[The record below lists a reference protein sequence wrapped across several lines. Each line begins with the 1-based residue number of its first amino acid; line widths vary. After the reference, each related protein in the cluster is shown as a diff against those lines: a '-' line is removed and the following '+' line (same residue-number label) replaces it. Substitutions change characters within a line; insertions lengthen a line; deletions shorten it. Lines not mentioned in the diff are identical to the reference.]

1 MGVMRFIVDRPELL
15 SDWPELQRGFLSGF
29 DQSIWPTR
37 VERFDSVVT
46 CRRASSD
53 SGRFQVAWPVA
64 GFGRPM
70 VSTASLPERE
80 EPYVLAVELARGKI
94 VQLRN
99 QLAFW
104 QWSGMQIPDEVA
116 PLQRSAQRLLAQAV
130 ARQSDLAAAS
140 ALAQQALEQAFQGA
154 DLLTRAYVRQRLG
167 VRHAQYPQLPTVL
180 GCSLGDTLLPDEQE
194 QVFAG
199 MFSGAG
205 IPVQWRVIEP
215 REGEYHWDV
224 SDHQVEW
231 ALRHR
236 LLIRGGPLLDLG
248 PGGLPTWLSNWS
260 HDLWNLQSFVCD
272 FVETALTRYLGKIR
286 IWELA
291 ARANTGGALELPED
305 ARLTLVAKIL
315 EAARRVDEDGQ
326 FLLRIDQP
334 WGDYQVEGRH
344 RLSPLQFADALLRAG
359 ISLATINLEI
369 AVGYHPTG
377 SPSRDL
383 LEFSRL
389 IDTWS
394 GLGIPLQVTLAFPST
409 GGSDPKLTL
418 PSEVEPRSWREPVSE
433 LTQAKWLEEHVSLL
447 LAKPGVV
454 AVFWN
459 HLSDAQPHRY
469 PHAGL
474 LAADGRAKPALDSL
488 RQLRAEH
495 WPRP

>member
-1 MGVMRFIVDRPELL
+1 MGVMRFAIDQPALV
-15 SDWPELQRGFLSGF
+15 SDWPELHRGFLSGF
-29 DQSIWPTR
+29 DQSIWTTK
-37 VERFDSVVT
+37 VELADSVVT
-46 CRRASSD
+46 CRRSTSD
-53 SGRFQVAWPVA
+53 SARFHVAWPVA

-80 EPYVLAVELARGKI
+80 EPYVLVVELARGKI

-104 QWSGMQIPDEVA
+104 QWSGMQIPDGVA
-116 PLQRSAQRLLAQAV
+116 PLQRGAQRLLAQAV
-130 ARQSDLAAAS
+130 ARQSELPAAS
-140 ALAQQALEQAFQGA
+140 SLAQQALEQAFQAA
-154 DLLTRAYVRQRLG
+154 DLLTRAYVRQRLS

-180 GCSLGDTLLPDEQE
+180 GCSLGDTVLPPAQE
-194 QVFAG
+194 ELFAA

-205 IPVQWRVIEP
+205 VPVQWRLIEP
-215 REGEYHWDV
+215 REGEYRWDV

-231 ALRHR
+231 ALQHR

-248 PGGLPTWLSNWS
+248 PGGLPAWLSNWS

-359 ISLATINLEI
+359 ISVSAINLEI
-369 AVGYHPTG
+369 AVGFHPTG

-383 LEFSRL
+383 LDFSRL

-394 GLGIPLQVTLAFPST
+394 ALGIPLQVTLAFPST
-409 GGSDPKLTL
+409 SGPDPQLTL
-418 PSEVEPRSWREPVSE
+418 PGEVDSRSWREPVSE
-433 LTQAKWLEEHVSLL
+433 LSQSEWLEEHVSLL

-474 LAADGRAKPALDSL
+474 INPEGRTKAALDAISRL
-488 RQLRAEH
+488 RNVH
-495 WPRP
+495 WPRT

>member
-1 MGVMRFIVDRPELL
+1 L
-15 SDWPELQRGFLSGF
+15 SDG
-29 DQSIWPTR
+29 
-37 VERFDSVVT
+37 
-46 CRRASSD
+46 
-53 SGRFQVAWPVA
+53 
-64 GFGRPM
+64 
-70 VSTASLPERE
+70 
-80 EPYVLAVELARGKI
+80 
-94 VQLRN
+94 
-99 QLAFW
+99 
-104 QWSGMQIPDEVA
+104 
-116 PLQRSAQRLLAQAV
+116 
-130 ARQSDLAAAS
+130 
-140 ALAQQALEQAFQGA
+140 
-154 DLLTRAYVRQRLG
+154 
-167 VRHAQYPQLPTVL
+167 
-180 GCSLGDTLLPDEQE
+180 QE

-199 MFSGAG
+199 LFSGAG
-205 IPVQWRVIEP
+205 IPVQWRMIEP
-215 REGEYHWDV
+215 HEGEYHWEV

-236 LLIRGGPLLDLG
+236 LLMRGGPLLDLG
-248 PGGLPTWLSNWS
+248 PGGLPAWLSNWS

-291 ARANTGGALELPED
+291 ARANTGGALELPEE

-334 WGDYQVEGRH
+334 WGDYQVDGRH

-359 ISLATINLEI
+359 ISLAAINLEI

-383 LEFSRL
+383 LDFSRL

-409 GGSDPKLTL
+409 SGPDPHLTV
-418 PSEVEPRSWREPVSE
+418 PGEVENRSWREPVSE

-459 HLSDAQPHRY
+459 HLSDSQPHRY
-469 PHAGL
+469 SHAGL
-474 LAADGRAKPALDSL
+474 LAADGRAKPALSSI